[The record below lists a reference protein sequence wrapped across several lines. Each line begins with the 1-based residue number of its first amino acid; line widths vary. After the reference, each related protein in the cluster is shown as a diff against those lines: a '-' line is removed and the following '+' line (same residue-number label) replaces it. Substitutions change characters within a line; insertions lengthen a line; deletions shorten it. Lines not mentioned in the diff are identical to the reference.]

1 MKQAYFRFFD
11 DLNDLLAP
19 DQRGRE
25 FPLTFNGRQ
34 TVKHLIESLG
44 VPHTEVERIQA
55 NGRAIDFSYLVRDGD
70 HLQVYPFS
78 GNGAQADPDSL
89 QAPINGEPRF
99 ILDIHLGK
107 LARYLRML
115 GYDTWYRN
123 DYDDPELARLANRE
137 ERILLTRDR
146 RLLMRNLVSNGYCIR
161 SLDPKQQ
168 LIEVL
173 QRFDLHE
180 FPGPFQ
186 RCIRCNELLEPVSK
200 GEIEERLEPMTRKYF
215 EEFHICP
222 ACKQIYW
229 KGSHYERMQRFIHRA
244 LNEETQNG
252 ERTDPA
258 EGKEHDVNDE
268 REQGPRSS

>member
-1 MKQAYFRFFD
+1 MKQAYFQFFS

-55 NGRAIDFSYLVRDGD
+55 NGRSIDFRYLVRDGD

-78 GNGAQADPDSL
+78 GNGVEADPDSL
-89 QAPINGEPRF
+89 QAPVNGEPRF

-123 DYDDPELARLANRE
+123 DYDDPELARLANQE
-137 ERILLTRDR
+137 GRILLTRDR
-146 RLLMRNLVSNGYCIR
+146 RLLMRSLVSNGYCIR
-161 SLDPKQQ
+161 SLDPKKQ

-173 QRFDLHE
+173 QRFNLNE
-180 FPGPFQ
+180 FPRPLQ
-186 RCIRCNELLEPVSK
+186 RCIRCNALLEPVSK
-200 GEIEERLEPMTRKYF
+200 DEIEERLEPLTRKYF
-215 EEFHICP
+215 DEFHICP

-229 KGSHYERMQRFIHRA
+229 KGSHYERMQRFIHKA
-244 LNEETQNG
+244 L
-252 ERTDPA
+252 
-258 EGKEHDVNDE
+258 DE
-268 REQGPRSS
+268 